1 MATVLDQTQKI
12 SVDDNETLQ
21 YLQKE
26 KVPLNNMQIE
36 TIIEMQLSIE
46 DLSNMNIDTDFVE
59 FCNELKLSFAP
70 KIKLKT
76 AIIKLHKSKIN
87 AFSSQLDDMKLQ
99 LLISMGFNEDNAKR
113 ALTNNDN
120 DINKA
125 VNALK
130 SLN

>member
-1 MATVLDQTQKI
+1 MALLVRETNQPTEGDEVL
-12 SVDDNETLQ
+12 L
-21 YLQKE
+21 YLQNQ
-26 KVPLNNMQIE
+26 KVPLNDDQIQ
-36 TIIEMQLSIE
+36 IINEMQLSLE
-46 DLSNMNIDTDFVE
+46 DLSNMSIESDFVE
-59 FCNELKLSFAP
+59 FCKELKLSFAP
-70 KIKLKT
+70 KMKLKS
-76 AIIKLHKSKIN
+76 AIIKWQKTKTNISLSHLENIN
-87 AFSSQLDDMKLQ
+87 LQ